1 MGCIRGIKR
10 VGWLGKYARM
20 VGVCTLLIPA
30 LAPASPAQQRVP
42 SQLSVSSIALP
53 KAFRRQPYHA
63 ELGVQ
68 GGIAPF
74 HWTLQSG
81 SLPPGIELMPN
92 GVISGSTTMIG
103 EFPFVAVVSDS
114 STPPRQ
120 QTQPLLLRVVAP
132 LMARWLR
139 PPKVSGMRIEGAIA
153 VSNQTGDDFDLTVVV
168 LAVND
173 IGRATAIGY
182 QHFTLQKNTDDVEI
196 PFGEQLPPGAYDIN
210 ADVVAEIAEISAIH
224 RVRLV
229 SSQPLQVI
237 AGP

>member
-1 MGCIRGIKR
+1 MVRTCQTGNSARLRISSRAAAACI
-10 VGWLGKYARM
+10 
-20 VGVCTLLIPA
+20 LLFA
-30 LAPASPAQQRVP
+30 ATAVSAQQRGP

-68 GGIAPF
+68 GGVAPF

-81 SLPPGIELMPN
+81 SLPPGMDLAPD
-92 GVISGSTTMIG
+92 GVISGTPAATG
-103 EFPFVAVVSDS
+103 EFPFVAVVTDS
-114 STPPRQ
+114 SKPPRE

-139 PPKVSGMRIEGAIA
+139 PPKVTGMRIEGAIA
-153 VSNQTGDDFDLTVVV
+153 VSNQTGDDFDLTVIV
-168 LAVND
+168 LAVDNN
-173 IGRATAIGY
+173 GRATAIGY
-182 QHFTLQKNTDDVEI
+182 QHFTLQKNTDDFEI

-210 ADVVAEIAEISAIH
+210 ADVVAEVPEIDAIH

-229 SSQPLQVI
+229 SAQTLQIV

>member
-1 MGCIRGIKR
+1 MAYVGGIMRPGWCKR
-10 VGWLGKYARM
+10 FARM
-20 VGVCTLLIPA
+20 ACASVLLVPTSA
-30 LAPASPAQQRVP
+30 LRSWAQQHTP

-68 GGIAPF
+68 GGTAPF

-81 SLPPGIELMPN
+81 ALPPGMELAPN
-92 GVISGSTTMIG
+92 GVISGSTSVIG
-103 EFPFVAVVSDS
+103 EFPFVAVVTDS

-139 PPKVSGMRIEGAIA
+139 PPKVNGLRIEGAIA
-153 VSNQTGDDFDLTVVV
+153 VSNQTGDDFDLTVIV
-168 LAVND
+168 LAVDNT
-173 IGRATAIGY
+173 GRATAIGY
-182 QHFTLQKNTDDVEI
+182 QHFTLQKNTEDFEI

-229 SSQPLQVI
+229 SAQTLSIVS
-237 AGP
+237 GP

>member
-1 MGCIRGIKR
+1 M
-10 VGWLGKYARM
+10 
-20 VGVCTLLIPA
+20 LLPA
-30 LAPASPAQQRVP
+30 VPVSAQAQQRGS

-68 GGIAPF
+68 GGVAPF
-74 HWTLQSG
+74 HWALQSG
-81 SLPPGIELMPN
+81 SLPPGIDLGPN
-92 GVISGSTTMIG
+92 GVISGSTTVIG
-103 EFPFVAVVSDS
+103 EFPFVATVTDS

-139 PPKVSGMRIEGAIA
+139 PPKVIGMRIEGAIA
-153 VSNQTGDDFDLTVVV
+153 VSNQTGDDFDLTMIV

-182 QHFTLQKNTDDVEI
+182 QHFTLQKNTDDFEI
-196 PFGEQLPPGAYDIN
+196 PFGEQLPPGGYDIN
-210 ADVVAEIAEISAIH
+210 VDVVAEIPEISAIH

-229 SSQPLQVI
+229 SSQTLQVVQ
-237 AGP
+237 GP